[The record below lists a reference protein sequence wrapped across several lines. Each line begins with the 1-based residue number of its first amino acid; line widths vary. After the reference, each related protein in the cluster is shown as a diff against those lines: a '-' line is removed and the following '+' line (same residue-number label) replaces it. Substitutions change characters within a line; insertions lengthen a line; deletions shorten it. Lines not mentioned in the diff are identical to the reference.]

1 MVKISQRVG
10 SLAEEESFLQNII
23 RKYIFG
29 LNRPVPSS
37 IDKEPEPKE
46 SAPPV
51 LPEKEYDPLDKSFS
65 GDRFVPPRRKPS
77 VEGFVPPNELEQFPP
92 ASETGVAIEGFVPP
106 NELKQ
111 FPPASETG
119 VAIEAFPDYMAEQY
133 LKYHN
138 PSNKGQNK
146 RYTELF
152 KDKEFSPPEG
162 SNLRDI
168 IKFATQAFKQAFEER
183 ELTIEQFPQYW
194 EKVAA
199 IESTSGKNKEGKKA
213 KGLLQ
218 NNLDTIDAIA
228 KQKADSAEFAEL
240 YDKHGARDFGYTGKQ
255 LLEMHRKEPERF
267 SRLMVDNDEVSVAVS
282 MVIYIMKV
290 NPKE

>member
-77 VEGFVPPNELEQFPP
+77 VEGFVPPNEL
-92 ASETGVAIEGFVPP
+92 
-106 NELKQ
+106 KQ

-146 RYTELF
+146 RYTKLF